1 MEEVIVGEVA
11 KGLFRVIGYLVIE
24 FFFWTICY
32 WVGWPICRT
41 VTLGAYPKQS
51 NLLRSQ
57 REDGNF
63 GGSSSNQHSGAWCAL
78 VGLAVVV
85 SAFFFVITH
94 F

>member
-11 KGLFRVIGYLVIE
+11 KGLFRVIGYLVME

-32 WVGWPICRT
+32 WIGWPICRA
-41 VTLGAYPKQS
+41 VTFGAYPKQNNVS
-51 NLLRSQ
+51 EEGS
-57 REDGNF
+57 F

-85 SAFFFVITH
+85 SVFFFVITH